1 MIYYIQYEERSASH
15 CRSRCGTN
23 FGYGFNSHLS
33 VLTLLLRC
41 DIHLRNLKRYRT
53 LALLHIYHRF
63 SVMFSVW
70 LIYSLP
76 PSVYSFNMEVDL
88 DLANLDFSK
97 YNYNNKVVTTS
108 GYEIIEVKGMAIEWS
123 NCIKIEK
130 YKHIESISL
139 NIIIYI

>member
-1 MIYYIQYEERSASH
+1 
-15 CRSRCGTN
+15 
-23 FGYGFNSHLS
+23 
-33 VLTLLLRC
+33 
-41 DIHLRNLKRYRT
+41 
-53 LALLHIYHRF
+53 
-63 SVMFSVW
+63 MFSVW